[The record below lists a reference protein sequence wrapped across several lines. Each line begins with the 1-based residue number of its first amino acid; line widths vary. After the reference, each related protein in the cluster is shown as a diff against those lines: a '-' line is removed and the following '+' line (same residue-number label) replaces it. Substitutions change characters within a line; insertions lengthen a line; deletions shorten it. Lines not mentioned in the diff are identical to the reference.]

1 MKQFLIVL
9 KFEMNNY
16 FKNKSFVLTTVLL
29 MLLSVLLIAVPPFI
43 PGLLGGNDSVGT
55 ASARESGADEEE
67 LEDLQSL
74 GLVNMAWNEDEA
86 EALQTKMPAEWKTY
100 ASPEDLEAAVTREE
114 VEAGFVLT
122 GEDSAEYVVLN
133 NSVMDSLETQF
144 SQTAVQVQ
152 REKLLT
158 EKGFSPEEIKT
169 LDNTSISMDTVIL
182 GKDSAANYLYTYILV
197 FVLYFI
203 ILIYGQM
210 IAVSVTTEKSN
221 RAIEILV
228 TSVNSNSLIYGK
240 VIAGALSGVI
250 QVGLILGAACGTYA
264 VFRGAWGNILDPLL
278 HIPVNVLAAY
288 SIFSLLGYLLYSLIY
303 GALGALVSK
312 TEDISKSS
320 SAVTM
325 IYVVAFFIAIFGMN
339 NSDSLLM
346 KITSFIPFT
355 AHNSMFIRIAMGSV
369 QWWEIM
375 VSLVILIL
383 SCIGMGWLAAKLF
396 RFGTLRYGNPIKL
409 RNALKVM
416 RHQK

>member
-9 KFEMNNY
+9 RFEMNNY

-29 MLLSVLLIAVPPFI
+29 MALSVLLIAVPPLI
-43 PGLLGGNDSVGT
+43 PGLLGGNSNAGA
-55 ASARESGADEEE
+55 ASAEESGADEEQN
-67 LEDLQSL
+67 EDLQSL
-74 GLVNMAWNEDEA
+74 GLVNMAWEEDD
-86 EALQTKMPAEWKTY
+86 LQKLQEQMPADWIIYSSAE
-100 ASPEDLEAAVTREE
+100 ELEEAVNQGT

-122 GEDSAEYVVLN
+122 GVDSAEYVVLN
-133 NSVMDSLETQF
+133 NSVMDSLESRF
-144 SQTAVQVQ
+144 SEIAVQIQ
-152 REKLLT
+152 KEKLLT
-158 EKGFSPEEIKT
+158 DKGFSAEEIQE
-169 LDNTSISMDTVIL
+169 LDAMAVSVDTVIL

-264 VFRGAWGNILDPLL
+264 IFRDAWGNLLDALL
-278 HIPVNVLAAY
+278 HIPGNVLAAY
-288 SIFSLLGYLLYSLIY
+288 GIFSILGYLLYSLIY

-320 SAVTM
+320 SVVTM
-325 IYVVAFFIAIFGMN
+325 IYLVAFFIAIFGMN
-339 NSDSLLM
+339 DSDSMLVR
-346 KITSFIPFT
+346 ITSFIPFT

-369 QWWEIM
+369 QWWEILL
-375 VSLVILIL
+375 SLLILVL

-409 RNALKVM
+409 RNALKGM